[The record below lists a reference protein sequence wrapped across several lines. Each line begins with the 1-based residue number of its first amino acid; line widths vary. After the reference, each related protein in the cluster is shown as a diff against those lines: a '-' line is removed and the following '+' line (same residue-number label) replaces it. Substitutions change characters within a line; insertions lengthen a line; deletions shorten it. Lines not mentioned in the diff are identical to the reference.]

1 MANEGADAF
10 GVICDMYVKKEIRGN
25 GMGKEMIN
33 MCKEWFKSKNI
44 KDIYLESGL
53 DNHSAHKFFER
64 NGFKPVSQI
73 FKITQ

>member
-1 MANEGADAF
+1 
-10 GVICDMYVKKEIRGN
+10 
-25 GMGKEMIN
+25 MGKEMIN